1 MSNEHD
7 TYDGPSIPPEGD
19 DDLLAGIV
27 TGDALDAMEFPPVA
41 WAVPGIIPEGYGL
54 ITGASKAGKSWLV
67 FGLAL
72 DVARGTAAFGC
83 IPTGRPR
90 PVLYLALED
99 GLRRLQGRARKL
111 LGEGVPIPPGLDVM
125 TEVPHGKARSVIR
138 AWLGRHR
145 GQDAVVI
152 VDVLAK
158 VMDPAAPG
166 EGAYERDYRVGSRFK
181 QIVAHHPGVTLIA
194 VHHTRKMAANDWAD
208 STSGTTGVNGAADW
222 TLNLSRDRNSEAA
235 TLRVMGRDVPEGEYA
250 ATVREGTWTLDGGDL
265 SQAAQRAQEV
275 HQQEGLGDKSAQVL
289 RIVGEHPDG
298 IGPTELGRLADL
310 TASNAGTYLTRLADA
325 GRIAKAG
332 RGKYS
337 PLSTVESVESVETA
351 EPAEDP
357 SLIQGLVEGVNNPP
371 LSTVSTLSTQTC
383 PTCNRA
389 MGKREAEQGVCFQCD
404 RIATAT
410 ARAQSA

>member
-7 TYDGPSIPPEGD
+7 TYDGDVPPPWED
-19 DDLLAGIV
+19 EDLLAGII

-72 DVARGTAAFGC
+72 DVARGTSAFGC

-111 LGEGVPIPPGLDVM
+111 LGEGVPIPANMDVM

-181 QIVAHHPGVTLIA
+181 EIVGEHPGVTLIA
-194 VHHTRKMAANDWAD
+194 VHHTRKMAASDWAD

-222 TLNLSRDRNSEAA
+222 TLNLTRDRNSEAA

-265 SQAAQRAQEV
+265 SQAAQRAQQV
-275 HQQEGLGDKSAQVL
+275 QQQEGLGDRALEVL
-289 RIVGEHPDG
+289 GIVNRNPDG
-298 IGPTELGRLADL
+298 IGPAAVARELRMTNG
-310 TASNAGTYLTRLADA
+310 NATTYLQRLVES
-325 GRIAKAG
+325 GRIAKQG
-332 RGKYS
+332 RGKYTPVTS
-337 PLSTVESVESVETA
+337 VTSVTFEDEPLA
-351 EPAEDP
+351 EVTQITQVTHG
-357 SLIQGLVEGVNNPP
+357 SEG
-371 LSTVSTLSTQTC
+371 TLC
-383 PTCNRA
+383 PTCDRR
-389 MGKREAEQGVCFQCD
+389 MGAREAESGQCFQCQ
-404 RIATAT
+404 RITTANQRATT
-410 ARAQSA
+410 PDERTHP